1 MLDLRFKDEEKVSI
15 ISSIISIMLLISVIS
30 AMALIFGK
38 VWVISRNLN
47 KEKVILYKINYSVLT
62 E

>member
-1 MLDLRFKDEEKVSI
+1 MLDLRFKDGEKVSI

-38 VWVISRNLN
+38 VWEISRNLN
-47 KEKVILYKINYSVLT
+47 KEKVIQYKINYSVLT

>member
-38 VWVISRNLN
+38 VWEISRNLI
-47 KEKVILYKINYSVLT
+47 KKK
-62 E
+62 

>member
-15 ISSIISIMLLISVIS
+15 ISSIISIMLLISLIS
-30 AMALIFGK
+30 VMALIFGK
-38 VWVISRNLN
+38 VWEISRNLN

>member
-38 VWVISRNLN
+38 VWEISRNLN

>member
-15 ISSIISIMLLISVIS
+15 KSSIISIILLISVIS
-30 AMALIFGK
+30 VMALIFGK
-38 VWVISRNLN
+38 VWEISRNLN

>member
-1 MLDLRFKDEEKVSI
+1 MLDLRLKDEEKVSI

-38 VWVISRNLN
+38 VWEISRNLN

>member
-15 ISSIISIMLLISVIS
+15 ISSIISIMLLISLIS

-38 VWVISRNLN
+38 VWEISRNLN